1 MQAVGACFSAHAP
14 MSLVLPT
21 SEADESADQ
30 YLIRMAKNYLSAR
43 LAEPPH
49 LNELAEALGVSK
61 KRISDAFRNSL
72 GVSVTQF
79 LREERMR
86 KARRLL
92 VQTSLDIQAIALE
105 LGFSSSANFS
115 NAFHS
120 HVGMSPSD
128 FRRTAPLESI
138 TSLEGSVQWSSP
150 GEL

>member
-1 MQAVGACFSAHAP
+1 

-21 SEADESADQ
+21 VEVDESADQ
-30 YLIRMAKNYLSAR
+30 HLMRTAKHYLSVR
-43 LAEPPH
+43 LAKPPH
-49 LNELAEALGVSK
+49 MDELADALGVSK
-61 KRISDAFRNSL
+61 KRIADAFRNSL
-72 GVSVTQF
+72 GMTVTQF

-92 VQTSLDIQAIALE
+92 VQTSLDIQAIAQE

-138 TSLEGSVQWSSP
+138 TSLQGSVQWSSP
-150 GEL
+150 DEL